1 MSKRKDY
8 IPRTDADFD
17 LWQENLLN
25 QLKSDK
31 PRFALSDE
39 SETSLTALQTEWQ
52 RTNEAHV
59 QAQAAA
65 RAASVAKD
73 DAREAFETALRQQ
86 VRQTQ
91 SAPGVTDS
99 DRAQL
104 GVTIRDTEPTAPAAP
119 ATRPVAQVDTGQR
132 LRHTLMVTDEMTP
145 TSRAKPK
152 GVSHYEVWVKVGDA
166 PPVDASQLRFLDTS
180 TTASFDVDYE
190 GADGGKIAHYM
201 LRWVNSR
208 KQKGPW
214 SHTVSATITA

>member
-1 MSKRKDY
+1 MSKKPDY
-8 IPRTDADFD
+8 VPRSDADFD
-17 LWQENLLN
+17 LWQGNLLT

-31 PRFALSDE
+31 PRFALSSE
-39 SETSLTALQTEWQ
+39 SETDLTALQDDWQ
-52 RTNEAHV
+52 RKNDAHV

-65 RAASVAKD
+65 AAASVAKD
-73 DAREAFETALRQQ
+73 DARDAFETALRQQ

-104 GVTIRDTEPTAPAAP
+104 GITIRDTQPTAPAAP
-119 ATRPVAQVDTGQR
+119 TTRPVAQVDTRQR
-132 LRHTLMVTDEMTP
+132 LRHALMVTDEMTP

-166 PPVDASQLRFLDTS
+166 APVDASQLRFLDTS
-180 TTASFDVDYE
+180 TTSSFVVDYE
-190 GADGGKIAHYM
+190 GADGGKTAHYM

-214 SHTVSATITA
+214 SQTVSATITA